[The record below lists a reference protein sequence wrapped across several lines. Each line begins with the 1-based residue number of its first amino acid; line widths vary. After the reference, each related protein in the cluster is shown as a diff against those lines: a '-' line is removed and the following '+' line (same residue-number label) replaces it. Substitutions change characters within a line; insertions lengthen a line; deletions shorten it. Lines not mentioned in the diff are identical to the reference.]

1 MNYHVLYVMHDGV
14 NKGLLAQFQMK
25 SDAVI
30 FIEAV
35 SEYYDVT
42 EYLIVDTWT
51 KEETRIRQTRG
62 ILWYGGSK
70 AVEAEN
76 NRGE

>member
-1 MNYHVLYVMHDGV
+1 MDYQVLYVMHDGV

-35 SEYYDVT
+35 SKYYDIK
-42 EYLIVDTWT
+42 EYLLVNTWT
-51 KEETRIRQTRG
+51 DVEEVYRV
-62 ILWYGGSK
+62 
-70 AVEAEN
+70 AVTA
-76 NRGE
+76 